1 MFFYGV
7 IGGIG
12 CGINYMVPLVC
23 AWDHFPNK
31 KGLMTGIIVGAYG
44 FGSFI
49 YTRIAKEII
58 NPEGERANVPSG

>member
-23 AWDHFPNK
+23 AWDHFPNR

-44 FGSFI
+44 FGSFL
-49 YTRIAKEII
+49 YSRIAK
-58 NPEGERANVPSG
+58 